1 MKKFLALLLSLV
13 MVLALVACGDKKDDT
28 NTDDQDNNEVTDFK
42 VGFIMLH
49 DENSTYDLNFIN
61 AAKEACET
69 LGVEYTI
76 VTNVPEGQEC
86 YDKAAELADAGCN
99 IIFADSFGH
108 EDYMIQ
114 AAKDFPDVQFC
125 HSTGTKAHT
134 EGLSNYHNAFASIY
148 EGRYL
153 AGIAAGMKLNAMIEA
168 GEFKPE
174 EAKIGYVGAF
184 TYAEVISGY
193 TAFLLGVHSIVP
205 DVVMSVRYTNNWN
218 DYLTEKKYAKE
229 FIDEGCVIISQHSD
243 TTGPATACEAT
254 DSDTPVY
261 IVSYNESMAN
271 VAPTTYLT
279 GCKIN
284 WEPYVTG
291 AVESVLK
298 DKKIEENVKGNVVGN
313 DMGAGFEEGWVEM
326 LELNELV
333 AAKGTK
339 AKMQEVINGFKK
351 GKIQVFQGDYI
362 GVSPEDP
369 KDTCNLKKGYIEN
382 ENSSAPTFHYVL
394 KDVITVEE

>member
-1 MKKFLALLLSLV
+1 MKKTYTVTFFTCGIIIAV
-13 MVLALVACGDKKDDT
+13 VLAAVLSFHKSESKT
-28 NTDDQDNNEVTDFK
+28 LK
-42 VGFIMLH
+42 VGFIYVG
-49 DENSTYDLNFIN
+49 DASTSYTNNFIEVQN
-61 AAKEACET
+61 AITDKYGKQVKTIAMCNVAEGTEEEYLERLIDSGCELIIAT
-69 LGVEYTI
+69 SYNYGVTM
-76 VTNVPEGQEC
+76 
-86 YDKAAELADAGCN
+86 KKLAEK
-99 IIFADSFGH
+99 
-108 EDYMIQ
+108 Y
-114 AAKDFPDVQFC
+114 PDIEFC
-125 HSTGTKAHT
+125 MATCSNAN
-134 EGLSNYHNAFASIY
+134 EEPRLENYHTFMGAIY
-148 EGRYL
+148 QGRYT
-153 AGIAAGMKLNAMIEA
+153 AGVAAGMKLQELIDNGTITKEQ
-168 GEFKPE
+168 
-174 EAKIGYVGAF
+174 AKIGYVAAYP
-184 TYAEVISGY
+184 YAEVISGY
-193 TAFLLGVHSIVP
+193 TAFLLGVRSIVP

-218 DYLTEKKYAKE
+218 DYLIEKKYAKE

-362 GVSPEDP
+362 GVDPEDP

-382 ENSSAPTFHYVL
+382 ENSSALTFHYVL

>member
-1 MKKFLALLLSLV
+1 MKKTYTVTFFTCAV
-13 MVLALVACGDKKDDT
+13 VIAVVLAAVLSFHKSESKT
-28 NTDDQDNNEVTDFK
+28 LK
-42 VGFIMLH
+42 VGFIYVG
-49 DENSTYDLNFIN
+49 DASTSYTNNFIEVQN
-61 AAKEACET
+61 AITDKYGKQVKTIAMCNVAEGTEEEYLERLIDSGCELIIAT
-69 LGVEYTI
+69 SYNYGVTM
-76 VTNVPEGQEC
+76 
-86 YDKAAELADAGCN
+86 KKLAEK
-99 IIFADSFGH
+99 
-108 EDYMIQ
+108 Y
-114 AAKDFPDVQFC
+114 PDIEFC
-125 HSTGTKAHT
+125 MATCSNAN
-134 EGLSNYHNAFASIY
+134 EEPRLENYHTFMGAIY
-148 EGRYL
+148 QGRYT
-153 AGIAAGMKLNAMIEA
+153 AGVAAGMKLQELIDNGTITKEQ
-168 GEFKPE
+168 
-174 EAKIGYVGAF
+174 AKIGYVAAYP
-184 TYAEVISGY
+184 YAEVISGY
-193 TAFLLGVHSIVP
+193 TAFLLGVRSVVP
-205 DVVMSVRYTNNWN
+205 DAVMSVRYTNNWN

-362 GVSPEDP
+362 GVDPEDP
-369 KDTCNLKKGYIEN
+369 KDTCNLKKGYIE
-382 ENSSAPTFHYVL
+382 ESVKLFL
-394 KDVITVEE
+394 

>member
-1 MKKFLALLLSLV
+1 MKKTYTVTFFTCAV
-13 MVLALVACGDKKDDT
+13 VIAVVLAVVLSFHKSESKT
-28 NTDDQDNNEVTDFK
+28 LK
-42 VGFIMLH
+42 VGFIYVG
-49 DENSTYDLNFIN
+49 DASTSYTNNFIEVQN
-61 AAKEACET
+61 AITDKYGKQVKTIAMCNVAEGTEEEYLERLIDSGCELIIAT
-69 LGVEYTI
+69 SYNYGVTM
-76 VTNVPEGQEC
+76 
-86 YDKAAELADAGCN
+86 KKLAEK
-99 IIFADSFGH
+99 
-108 EDYMIQ
+108 Y
-114 AAKDFPDVQFC
+114 PDIEFC
-125 HSTGTKAHT
+125 MATCSNAN
-134 EGLSNYHNAFASIY
+134 EEPRLENYHTFMGAIY
-148 EGRYL
+148 QGRYT
-153 AGIAAGMKLNAMIEA
+153 AGVAAGMKLQELIDNGTITKEQ
-168 GEFKPE
+168 
-174 EAKIGYVGAF
+174 AKIGYVAAYP
-184 TYAEVISGY
+184 YAEVISGY
-193 TAFLLGVHSIVP
+193 TAFLLGVRSIVP
-205 DVVMSVRYTNNWN
+205 DAVMSVRYTNNWN

-351 GKIQVFQGDYI
+351 GKIQVFQGEREQFRTDI
-362 GVSPEDP
+362 SLCIKRCDNSRGVKP
-369 KDTCNLKKGYIEN
+369 LWFY
-382 ENSSAPTFHYVL
+382 SSS
-394 KDVITVEE
+394 ITGTIIFSKA

>member
-1 MKKFLALLLSLV
+1 MKKLAEKYPDIEFCMATCSN
-13 MVLALVACGDKKDDT
+13 A
-28 NTDDQDNNEVTDFK
+28 NEEPR
-42 VGFIMLH
+42 L
-49 DENSTYDLNFIN
+49 E
-61 AAKEACET
+61 
-69 LGVEYTI
+69 
-76 VTNVPEGQEC
+76 
-86 YDKAAELADAGCN
+86 
-99 IIFADSFGH
+99 
-108 EDYMIQ
+108 
-114 AAKDFPDVQFC
+114 
-125 HSTGTKAHT
+125 
-134 EGLSNYHNAFASIY
+134 NYHTFMGAIY
-148 EGRYL
+148 QGRYT
-153 AGIAAGMKLNAMIEA
+153 AGVAAGMKLQELIDNGTITKEQ
-168 GEFKPE
+168 
-174 EAKIGYVGAF
+174 AKIGYVAAYP
-184 TYAEVISGY
+184 YAEVISGY
-193 TAFLLGVHSIVP
+193 TAFLLGVRSIVP

-291 AVESVLK
+291 VVESVLK

-339 AKMQEVINGFKK
+339 AKMQEVINGFKRLIWFQK
-351 GKIQVFQGDYI
+351 GTSVADSQVAPLCEPP
-362 GVSPEDP
+362 GVNAMCLPP
-369 KDTCNLKKGYIEN
+369 PCQAG
-382 ENSSAPTFHYVL
+382 AGCTFL
-394 KDVITVEE
+394 

>member
-1 MKKFLALLLSLV
+1 MKKTYTVTFFTCGIIIAV
-13 MVLALVACGDKKDDT
+13 VLAAVLSFHKSESKT
-28 NTDDQDNNEVTDFK
+28 LK
-42 VGFIMLH
+42 VGFIYVG
-49 DENSTYDLNFIN
+49 DASTSYTNNFIEVQN
-61 AAKEACET
+61 AITDKYGKQVKTIAMCNVAEGTEEEYLERLIDSGCELIIAT
-69 LGVEYTI
+69 SYNYGVTM
-76 VTNVPEGQEC
+76 
-86 YDKAAELADAGCN
+86 KKLAEK
-99 IIFADSFGH
+99 
-108 EDYMIQ
+108 Y
-114 AAKDFPDVQFC
+114 PDIEFC
-125 HSTGTKAHT
+125 MATCSNAN
-134 EGLSNYHNAFASIY
+134 EEPRLENYHTFMGAIY
-148 EGRYL
+148 QGRYT
-153 AGIAAGMKLNAMIEA
+153 AGVAAGMKLQELIDNGTITKEQ
-168 GEFKPE
+168 
-174 EAKIGYVGAF
+174 AKIGYVAAYP
-184 TYAEVISGY
+184 YAEVISGY
-193 TAFLLGVHSIVP
+193 TAFLLGVRSIVP

-218 DYLTEKKYAKE
+218 DYLIEKKYAKE

-362 GVSPEDP
+362 GVDPEDP
-369 KDTCNLKKGYIEN
+369 KDTCNLEKGYIEN

>member
-1 MKKFLALLLSLV
+1 MKKTYTVTFFTCGIIIAV
-13 MVLALVACGDKKDDT
+13 VLAAVLSFHKSESKT
-28 NTDDQDNNEVTDFK
+28 LK
-42 VGFIMLH
+42 VGFIYVG
-49 DENSTYDLNFIN
+49 DASTSYTNNFIEVQN
-61 AAKEACET
+61 AITDKYGKQVKTIAMCNVAEGTEEEYLERLIDSGCELIIAT
-69 LGVEYTI
+69 SYNYGVTM
-76 VTNVPEGQEC
+76 
-86 YDKAAELADAGCN
+86 KKLAEK
-99 IIFADSFGH
+99 
-108 EDYMIQ
+108 Y
-114 AAKDFPDVQFC
+114 PDIEFC
-125 HSTGTKAHT
+125 MATCSNAN
-134 EGLSNYHNAFASIY
+134 EEPRLENYHTFMGAIY
-148 EGRYL
+148 QGRYT
-153 AGIAAGMKLNAMIEA
+153 AGVAAGMKLQELIDNGTITKEQ
-168 GEFKPE
+168 
-174 EAKIGYVGAF
+174 AKIGYVAAYP
-184 TYAEVISGY
+184 YAEVISGY
-193 TAFLLGVHSIVP
+193 TAFLLGVRSIVP

-218 DYLTEKKYAKE
+218 DYLIEKKYAKE

-362 GVSPEDP
+362 GVDPEDP

-382 ENSSAPTFHYVL
+382 ENSSAPKFHYVL

>member
-1 MKKFLALLLSLV
+1 MKKTYTVTFFTCGIIIAV
-13 MVLALVACGDKKDDT
+13 VLAAVLSFHKSESKT
-28 NTDDQDNNEVTDFK
+28 LK
-42 VGFIMLH
+42 VGFIYVG
-49 DENSTYDLNFIN
+49 DASTSYTNNFIEVQN
-61 AAKEACET
+61 AITDKYGKQVKTIAMCNVAEGTEEEYLERLIDSGCELIIAT
-69 LGVEYTI
+69 SYNYGVTM
-76 VTNVPEGQEC
+76 
-86 YDKAAELADAGCN
+86 KKLAEK
-99 IIFADSFGH
+99 
-108 EDYMIQ
+108 Y
-114 AAKDFPDVQFC
+114 PDIEFC
-125 HSTGTKAHT
+125 MATCSNAN
-134 EGLSNYHNAFASIY
+134 EEPRLENYHTFMGAIY
-148 EGRYL
+148 QGRYT
-153 AGIAAGMKLNAMIEA
+153 AGVAAGMKLQELIDNGTITKEQ
-168 GEFKPE
+168 
-174 EAKIGYVGAF
+174 AKIGYVAAYP
-184 TYAEVISGY
+184 YAEVISGY
-193 TAFLLGVHSIVP
+193 TAFLLGVRSIVP

-218 DYLTEKKYAKE
+218 DYLIEKKYAKE

-351 GKIQVFQGDYI
+351 GKIKVFQGDYI
-362 GVSPEDP
+362 GVDPEDP